1 MVPPSDARGSRPGN
15 VVEVEMA
22 DQAQIRAIVERNI
35 ELLALKPSRGRLTR
49 TTKARLQ
56 HGVRCEIEEGSWK
69 FAADLP
75 AKVGGEDSAPTPGAL
90 GRGALASCLA
100 IGIAVWAARLEVP
113 IEGLE
118 VEVQTDFDARGEL
131 GMGVGVDPGYAQVR
145 YQVSIES
152 RARKEDVDAVVG
164 LAERHSPYLDVFG
177 RAMDL
182 RRALLLNGVEA

>member
-56 HGVRCEIEEGSWK
+56 HGVRCEIEEGPWK

-152 RARKEDVDAVVG
+152 RAHKEDVDAVVG

-182 RRALLLNGVEA
+182 HRALRLNGVEA

>member
-1 MVPPSDARGSRPGN
+1 
-15 VVEVEMA
+15 MA

-35 ELLALKPSRGRLTR
+35 EQLALKPSRGHLTR

-56 HGVRCEIEEGSWK
+56 RGVRCEIEEGSWK

-75 AKVGGEDSAPTPGAL
+75 AKAGGDDSAPTPGAL

-113 IEGLE
+113 IEALE

-182 RRALLLNGVEA
+182 HRALRLNGVEA